1 MRVLNRVEVA
11 WQWRK
16 KLPIGAR
23 AGGAFTGKAQSAPN
37 KRSSQNKEYCPGFI
51 SNNQPLP
58 ATSIAQFN

>member
-23 AGGAFTGKAQSAPN
+23 EGGPFTEKAQSAPN
-37 KRSSQNKEYCPGFI
+37 KRYSQGKESCPGFI

-58 ATSIAQFN
+58 ATSVAQFN